1 MIIKSITLK
10 NFKSFGNNK
19 QTLTFNTVT
28 GDLILISGKN
38 GNGKSSLQQSIDFSL
53 YGIVRGKNG
62 KRVPQS
68 ILPNR
73 INKNLET
80 EIEFINNKS
89 NEILI
94 QRNLEPNS
102 AKILIN
108 NVDETKKVKKDDL
121 LNILGFD
128 FETYKSLISMSVS
141 DFANFID
148 LTPDEKRNIINKLF
162 NLQDLDNY
170 LSLCNGKIKQFLDEK
185 IKINSILE
193 TNKQTIQTLNQNI
206 ITIKKSGIEDKQKEI
221 EKLKIERDSKK
232 IPGQKLKQEIES
244 LNPKLINLERQKQ
257 DLENRRNV
265 ITNEIF
271 ELKVELKNLEDKINV
286 YKSGIC
292 PMCDSDLKDT
302 NHQHN
307 FNDILEKQ
315 KNLLA
320 RYKDLEK
327 TKNELLLN
335 ITQLSNDKD
344 SIQRQKNN
352 LTNQYNN
359 IVSDFKIISKRIEE
373 LSSDTKND
381 ISIDELTKNITEL
394 KQKNNDYVNIIN
406 DLNINIKIHEELKN
420 IFSIKGVR
428 KNIIKNIVKPINVYL
443 QDILNELK
451 SSYNIKINEE
461 FNVNIF
467 ERLIDVHP
475 ESLSTGESKKINI
488 AIALSYLKLILKFR
502 KLNVLFLDEVF
513 SSMDPD
519 NVKCALKILKDF
531 TKEYNINII
540 ILDPNI
546 YLNDNSI
553 ELDYFDRIIK
563 MQKKLNFSTI
573 EEKSSS
579 SPN

>member
-121 LNILGFD
+121 INILGFD
-128 FETYKSLISMSVS
+128 FETYKSIISMSVS

-148 LTPDEKRNIINKLF
+148 LTPEEKRNIINKLF

-170 LSLCNGKIKQFLDEK
+170 LSLCNGKIKQFSEEK
-185 IKINSILE
+185 LKINSILE

-206 ITIKKSGIEDKQKEI
+206 ITIKRSGIEDKQKEI
-221 EKLKIERDSKK
+221 ENLKIERDSKK
-232 IPGQKLKQEIES
+232 VPGQKLKQEIES
-244 LNPKLINLERQKQ
+244 LNPKLINLEKQKQ
-257 DLENRRNV
+257 DLENRRN
-265 ITNEIF
+265 ITTNEIF

-292 PMCDSDLKDT
+292 PICDSDLKDT

-335 ITQLSNDKD
+335 ITQLSNEKD
-344 SIQRQKNN
+344 SLQRQKNN

-359 IVSDFKIISKRIEE
+359 IVSDFKIISRRIEE
-373 LSSDTKND
+373 LSVDTKND

-394 KQKNNDYVNIIN
+394 KQKNNDYIN
-406 DLNINIKIHEELKN
+406 KIEHLNNSIRIHEDLKE

-451 SSYNIKINEE
+451 SLYNIKIDEE

-475 ESLSTGESKKINI
+475 ESLSTGEGKKINI

-519 NVKCALKILKDF
+519 NVKYALKILKDF

-546 YLNDNSI
+546 YLNDNSM

-563 MQKKLNFSTI
+563 MEKKLNFSIINET
-573 EEKSSS
+573 K
-579 SPN
+579 

>member
-28 GDLILISGKN
+28 GDLILITGKN

-121 LNILGFD
+121 INILGFD
-128 FETYKSLISMSVS
+128 FETYKSIISMSVS

-148 LTPDEKRNIINKLF
+148 LTPEEKRNIINKLF

-170 LSLCNGKIKQFLDEK
+170 LSLCNGKIKQFSEEK

-206 ITIKKSGIEDKQKEI
+206 ITIKRSGIEDKQKEI
-221 EKLKIERDSKK
+221 ENLKIERDSKK
-232 IPGQKLKQEIES
+232 VPGQKLKQEIES
-244 LNPKLINLERQKQ
+244 LNPKLINLEKQKQ
-257 DLENRRNV
+257 DLENRRN
-265 ITNEIF
+265 ITTNEIF

-292 PMCDSDLKDT
+292 PICDSDLKDT

-335 ITQLSNDKD
+335 ITQLSNEKD
-344 SIQRQKNN
+344 SLQRQKNN

-359 IVSDFKIISKRIEE
+359 IVSDFKIISRRIEE
-373 LSSDTKND
+373 LSVDTKND

-394 KQKNNDYVNIIN
+394 KQKNNDYIN
-406 DLNINIKIHEELKN
+406 KIEHLNNSIRIHEDLKE

-451 SSYNIKINEE
+451 SLYNIKIDEE

-475 ESLSTGESKKINI
+475 ESLSTGEGKKINI

-519 NVKCALKILKDF
+519 NVKYALKILKDF

-546 YLNDNSI
+546 YLNDNSM

-563 MQKKLNFSTI
+563 MEKKLNFSIINET
-573 EEKSSS
+573 K
-579 SPN
+579 

>member
-28 GDLILISGKN
+28 GDLILITGKN

-121 LNILGFD
+121 INILGFD
-128 FETYKSLISMSVS
+128 FETYKSIISMSVS

-148 LTPDEKRNIINKLF
+148 LTPEEKRNIINKLF

-170 LSLCNGKIKQFLDEK
+170 LSLCNGKIKQFSEEK

-206 ITIKKSGIEDKQKEI
+206 ITIKRSGIEDKQKEI
-221 EKLKIERDSKK
+221 ENLKIERDSKK
-232 IPGQKLKQEIES
+232 VPGQKLKQEIES
-244 LNPKLINLERQKQ
+244 LNPKLINLEKQKQ
-257 DLENRRNV
+257 DLENRRN
-265 ITNEIF
+265 ITTNEIF

-292 PMCDSDLKDT
+292 PICDSDLKDT

-394 KQKNNDYVNIIN
+394 KQKNNDYVNKIEH
-406 DLNINIKIHEELKN
+406 LNNSIRIHEDLKE

-451 SSYNIKINEE
+451 SLYNIKIDEE

-475 ESLSTGESKKINI
+475 ESLSTGEGKKINI

-519 NVKCALKILKDF
+519 NVKYALKILKDF

-546 YLNDNSI
+546 YLNDNSM

-563 MQKKLNFSTI
+563 MEKKLNFSIINET
-573 EEKSSS
+573 K
-579 SPN
+579 

>member
-28 GDLILISGKN
+28 GDLILITGKN

-121 LNILGFD
+121 INILGFD
-128 FETYKSLISMSVS
+128 FETYKSIISMSVS

-148 LTPDEKRNIINKLF
+148 LTPEEKRNIINKLF

-170 LSLCNGKIKQFLDEK
+170 LSLCNGKIKQFSEEK
-185 IKINSILE
+185 LKINSILE

-206 ITIKKSGIEDKQKEI
+206 ITIKRSGIEDKQKEI
-221 EKLKIERDSKK
+221 ENLKIERDSKK
-232 IPGQKLKQEIES
+232 VPGQKLKQEIES
-244 LNPKLINLERQKQ
+244 LNPKLINLEKQKQ
-257 DLENRRNV
+257 DLENRRN
-265 ITNEIF
+265 ITTNEIF

-292 PMCDSDLKDT
+292 PICDSDLKDT

-335 ITQLSNDKD
+335 ITQLSNEKD
-344 SIQRQKNN
+344 SLQRQKNN

-359 IVSDFKIISKRIEE
+359 IVSDFKIISRRIEE
-373 LSSDTKND
+373 LSVDTKND

-394 KQKNNDYVNIIN
+394 KQKNNDYIN
-406 DLNINIKIHEELKN
+406 KIEHLNNSIRIHEDLKE

-451 SSYNIKINEE
+451 SLYNIKIDEE

-475 ESLSTGESKKINI
+475 ESLSTGEGKKINI

-519 NVKCALKILKDF
+519 NVKYALKILKDF

-546 YLNDNSI
+546 YLNDNSM

-563 MQKKLNFSTI
+563 MEKKLNFSIINET
-573 EEKSSS
+573 K
-579 SPN
+579 

>member
-108 NVDETKKVKKDDL
+108 NIDETKKVKKDDL

-128 FETYKSLISMSVS
+128 FETYKSIISMSVS

-170 LSLCNGKIKQFLDEK
+170 LSLCNGKIKQFSEEK
-185 IKINSILE
+185 LKINSILE

-206 ITIKKSGIEDKQKEI
+206 ITIKRSGIEDKQKEI
-221 EKLKIERDSKK
+221 EKLKIERVSKK
-232 IPGQKLKQEIES
+232 VPGQKLKSEIES

-257 DLENRRNV
+257 DLENKRN
-265 ITNEIF
+265 ITINEIF

-292 PMCDSDLKDT
+292 PICDSNLKDT

-315 KNLLA
+315 KNLLV

-327 TKNELLLN
+327 LKNELLLN
-335 ITQLSNDKD
+335 ITQLSNEKD
-344 SIQRQKNN
+344 SLQRQKNN

-359 IVSDFKIISKRIEE
+359 IVSEFKNISRRIDE
-373 LSSDTKND
+373 LSIDTKID

-394 KQKNNDYVNIIN
+394 KQKNNDYTNKID
-406 DLNINIKIHEELKN
+406 DLNNSIKTYEELKE

-443 QDILNELK
+443 QDILNDLK
-451 SSYNIKINEE
+451 SPYNIKIDEE

-475 ESLSTGESKKINI
+475 ESLSTGEGKKINI

-502 KLNVLFLDEVF
+502 KLNILFLDEVF

-519 NVKCALKILKDF
+519 NVKYALKILKDF

-546 YLNDNSI
+546 YLNDNSM

-563 MQKKLNFSTI
+563 IQKKLNFSII
-573 EEKSSS
+573 EE
-579 SPN
+579 N

>member
-121 LNILGFD
+121 INILGFD
-128 FETYKSLISMSVS
+128 FETYKSIISMSVS

-148 LTPDEKRNIINKLF
+148 LTPEEKRNIINKLF

-170 LSLCNGKIKQFLDEK
+170 LSLCNGKIKQFSEEK
-185 IKINSILE
+185 LKINSILE

-206 ITIKKSGIEDKQKEI
+206 ITIKRSGIEDKQKEI
-221 EKLKIERDSKK
+221 ENLKIERDSKK
-232 IPGQKLKQEIES
+232 VPGQKLKQEIES
-244 LNPKLINLERQKQ
+244 LNPKLINLEKQKQ
-257 DLENRRNV
+257 DLENRRN
-265 ITNEIF
+265 ITTNEIF

-292 PMCDSDLKDT
+292 PICDSDLKDT

-315 KNLLA
+315 KNLYLA
-320 RYKDLEK
+320 NKDLEK

-335 ITQLSNDKD
+335 ITQLSNEKD
-344 SIQRQKNN
+344 SLQRQKNN

-359 IVSDFKIISKRIEE
+359 IVSDFKIISRRIEE
-373 LSSDTKND
+373 LSVDTKND

-394 KQKNNDYVNIIN
+394 KQKNNDYIN
-406 DLNINIKIHEELKN
+406 KIEHLNNSIRIHEDLKE

-451 SSYNIKINEE
+451 SLYNIKIDEE

-475 ESLSTGESKKINI
+475 ESLSTGEGKKINI

-519 NVKCALKILKDF
+519 NVKYALKILKDF

-546 YLNDNSI
+546 YLNDNSM

-563 MQKKLNFSTI
+563 MEKKLNFSIINET
-573 EEKSSS
+573 K
-579 SPN
+579 

>member
-38 GNGKSSLQQSIDFSL
+38 GYGKSSLQQSIDFSL

-108 NVDETKKVKKDDL
+108 NIDETKKVKKDDL

-148 LTPDEKRNIINKLF
+148 LTPEEKRNIINKLF

-170 LSLCNGKIKQFLDEK
+170 LSLCNGKIKQYSEEK
-185 IKINSILE
+185 LKINSILE

-206 ITIKKSGIEDKQKEI
+206 ITIKRSGIEDKQKEI
-221 EKLKIERDSKK
+221 EKLKFERESKK
-232 IPGQKLKQEIES
+232 IPGQKLKSEIES
-244 LNPKLINLERQKQ
+244 LNPKLISLEKQKQ
-257 DLENRRNV
+257 DLENRRN
-265 ITNEIF
+265 ITINEIF

-315 KNLLA
+315 KILLT

-420 IFSIKGVR
+420 IFSIKGIR

-573 EEKSSS
+573 EEKSI
-579 SPN
+579 

>member
-80 EIEFINNKS
+80 EILFDNNLS

-102 AKILIN
+102 AKILIDN
-108 NVDETKKVKKDDL
+108 IDETKKIKKDDL

-128 FETYKSLISMSVS
+128 FDTYKSIISMSVS

-148 LTPDEKRNIINKLF
+148 LTPEEKRNIINKLF

-170 LSLCNGKIKQFLDEK
+170 LTLCNGKIKQFTEEK
-185 IKINSILE
+185 TKNIAIIE

-206 ITIKKSGIEDKQKEI
+206 ITIKRSGIEDSEKEI
-221 EKLKIERDSKK
+221 EKLKIEKESKR
-232 IPGQKLKQEIES
+232 IPGSKLKTEIES
-244 LNPKLINLERQKQ
+244 LTPKLIDLEKRRQ
-257 DLENRRNV
+257 DLENQRN
-265 ITNEIF
+265 IIINELF
-271 ELKVELKNLEDKINV
+271 ELKVELKNLDDKIIV

-292 PMCDSDLKDT
+292 PVCDSDLNDT

-307 FNDILEKQ
+307 LNDIISKQHNLQTKCQNLEIN
-315 KNLLA
+315 KNNTILKLTQISN
-320 RYKDLEK
+320 EK
-327 TKNELLLN
+327 ES
-335 ITQLSNDKD
+335 LS
-344 SIQRQKNN
+344 RQKNN
-352 LTNQYNN
+352 LTIQYNN
-359 IVSDFKIISKRIEE
+359 IVNEFKTITKKIDELSINNKHNISIEE
-373 LSSDTKND
+373 LS
-381 ISIDELTKNITEL
+381 KNITEL
-394 KQKNNDYVNIIN
+394 KQKNIEYTNKVDE
-406 DLNINIKIHEELKN
+406 LNTNIKIYDELKD

-451 SSYNIKINEE
+451 SPYNIKIDEE

-467 ERLIDVHP
+467 ERLTFEVHP
-475 ESLSTGESKKINI
+475 ESLSTGEGKKINI

-502 KLNVLFLDEVF
+502 KLNILFLDEVF

-519 NVKCALKILKDF
+519 NVEYALKVLKDF
-531 TKEYNINII
+531 TKEYNLNII
-540 ILDPNI
+540 ILDPNV

-553 ELDYFDRIIK
+553 GLDYFDRIIK
-563 MQKKLNFSTI
+563 IRKKMTFSVI
-573 EEKSSS
+573 EEEKK
-579 SPN
+579 

>member
-121 LNILGFD
+121 INILGFD
-128 FETYKSLISMSVS
+128 FETYKSIISMSVS

-148 LTPDEKRNIINKLF
+148 LTPEEKRNIINKLF

-170 LSLCNGKIKQFLDEK
+170 LSLCNGKIKQFSEEK
-185 IKINSILE
+185 LKINSILE

-206 ITIKKSGIEDKQKEI
+206 ITIKRSGIEDKQKEI
-221 EKLKIERDSKK
+221 ENLKIERDSKK
-232 IPGQKLKQEIES
+232 APGQKLKQEIES
-244 LNPKLINLERQKQ
+244 LNPKLINLEKQKQ
-257 DLENRRNV
+257 DLENRRN
-265 ITNEIF
+265 ITTNEIF

-292 PMCDSDLKDT
+292 PICDSDLKDT

-335 ITQLSNDKD
+335 ITQLSNEKD
-344 SIQRQKNN
+344 SLQRQKNN

-359 IVSDFKIISKRIEE
+359 IVSDFKIISRRIEE
-373 LSSDTKND
+373 LSVDTKND

-394 KQKNNDYVNIIN
+394 KQKNNDYIN
-406 DLNINIKIHEELKN
+406 KIEHLNNSIRIHEDLKE

-451 SSYNIKINEE
+451 SLYNIKIDEE

-475 ESLSTGESKKINI
+475 ESLSTGEGKKINI

-502 KLNVLFLDEVF
+502 KLNILFLDEVF

-519 NVKCALKILKDF
+519 NVKYALKILKDF

-546 YLNDNSI
+546 YLNDNSM

-563 MQKKLNFSTI
+563 IQKKLNFSII
-573 EEKSSS
+573 EEKLI
-579 SPN
+579 